1 MIKPLKK
8 YDILTNINIMKN
20 LINISDLNKNDFNS
34 ILNFA
39 NTIKPYAEDF
49 LKNKNIGLIF
59 EKNSTRTRLSFQVG
73 INQLHGKY
81 IDIKLE
87 ELNLQ
92 RVESFED
99 TFEIMSCYLDAII
112 FRTTNH
118 RKLELASKY
127 FKKPIINALSD
138 ISHPCQAISD
148 IYTLKEHFKKED
160 GFKIVWC
167 GDLNNIL
174 FSLIESLN
182 FFDSTKI
189 DVFTDKE
196 IFASKKKIF
205 LQSDK
210 VSYHFE
216 FKDQILGSADCVMT
230 DVFNSMNDK
239 DDKETILKKFMVN
252 QELMNKTPESA
263 VFMHCLPAKIGSEV
277 SEEVLKGSKSIV
289 LKQAKNR
296 MIAQRGI
303 LKWLNL

>member
-1 MIKPLKK
+1 
-8 YDILTNINIMKN
+8 MKN
-20 LINISDLNKNDFNS
+20 LLNISDLSKDDFETILSFAKN
-34 ILNFA
+34 
-39 NTIKPYAEDF
+39 IKPNTEGC

-99 TFEIMSCYLDAII
+99 TFEIMSCYLDALI

-118 RKLELASKY
+118 KKLELASKY
-127 FKKPIINALSD
+127 FNKPIINALSD
-138 ISHPCQAISD
+138 VSHPCQSISD
-148 IYTLKEHFKKED
+148 IYTLRDHFQKDD
-160 GFKIVWC
+160 GFKIIWC
-167 GDLNNIL
+167 GDMNNVL
-174 FSLIESLN
+174 YSLLESLS
-182 FFDSTKI
+182 FLDSTKI
-189 DVFTDKE
+189 DIFTDK
-196 IFASKKKIF
+196 KIF
-205 LQSDK
+205 ESNKNNFLNSDK

-216 FKDQILGSADCVMT
+216 LNDQILGSADCVMT

-239 DDKETILKKFMVN
+239 EDKEATLQKFMVN
-252 QELMNKTPESA
+252 QELMNKTPKSA

-277 SEEVLKGSKSIV
+277 SDEVLKGPKSIV
-289 LKQAKNR
+289 LKQATNR

>member
-1 MIKPLKK
+1 MKK
-8 YDILTNINIMKN
+8 L
-20 LINISDLNKNDFNS
+20 LNISDLSKSDFDSILTFANS
-34 ILNFA
+34 I
-39 NTIKPYAEDF
+39 KPNIEDC

-81 IDIKLE
+81 IDIKLD

-99 TFEIMSCYLDAII
+99 TFEIMSCYLDALV
-112 FRTTNH
+112 FRTSNH
-118 RKLELASKY
+118 QKLVLASKF

-148 IYTLKEHFKKED
+148 IFTLKEHFQKDE

-167 GDLNNIL
+167 GDLNNVL
-174 FSLIESLN
+174 FSLLESMKFLK
-182 FFDSTKI
+182 SSKI
-189 DVFTDKE
+189 DIFTNRKIYENNHHNFPKE
-196 IFASKKKIF
+196 ENI
-205 LQSDK
+205 
-210 VSYHFE
+210 SYHFE
-216 FKDQILGSADCVMT
+216 LNDKILDSADCVMT

-239 DDKETILKKFMVN
+239 EDKESLLKKFMVN
-252 QELMNKTPESA
+252 QELMKKTPDSA

-277 SEEVLKGSKSIV
+277 SNDVIKGSKSIV

-296 MIAQRGI
+296 MVAQRGI
-303 LKWLNL
+303 MKWLEL

>member
-1 MIKPLKK
+1 
-8 YDILTNINIMKN
+8 MKN
-20 LINISDLNKNDFNS
+20 LLNISDLSKDDFKC
-34 ILNFA
+34 ILSFA
-39 NTIKPYAEDF
+39 SSIKPNTENC

-73 INQLHGKY
+73 INQLQGKY

-99 TFEIMSCYLDAII
+99 TFEIMSCYLDALV

-118 RKLELASKY
+118 EKLKIASKY
-127 FKKPIINALSD
+127 FNKPIINALSD

-148 IYTLKEHFKKED
+148 IYTLKEHFQKDD

-167 GDLNNIL
+167 GDLNNVL
-174 FSLIESLN
+174 FSLLESMKYLV
-182 FFDSTKI
+182 SSKI
-189 DVFTDKE
+189 DIFTDKNIYE
-196 IFASKKKIF
+196 KNHHNFFK
-205 LQSDK
+205 SDNI
-210 VSYHFE
+210 SYHFE
-216 FKDQILGSADCVMT
+216 LNDKIIESADCVMT

-239 DDKETILKKFMVN
+239 DDKEAVLKKFTVD
-252 QELMNKTPESA
+252 QELMKKTSDSA

-277 SEEVLKGSKSIV
+277 SNDVIKGSKSIV

-296 MIAQRGI
+296 MVAQRGI
-303 LKWLNL
+303 MKWLDL

>member
-1 MIKPLKK
+1 
-8 YDILTNINIMKN
+8 MKN
-20 LINISDLNKNDFNS
+20 LLNISDLSKDDFET
-34 ILNFA
+34 ILNFSK
-39 NTIKPYAEDF
+39 NIKPNTEDC

-99 TFEIMSCYLDAII
+99 TFEIMSCYLDALV

-118 RKLELASKY
+118 QKLELASKY

-138 ISHPCQAISD
+138 ISHPCQSISD
-148 IYTLKEHFKKED
+148 IYTLRDHFQKDD
-160 GFKIVWC
+160 GFKIIWC
-167 GDLNNIL
+167 GDMNNVL
-174 FSLIESLN
+174 FSLLESLN
-182 FFDSTKI
+182 FLDSTKI
-189 DVFTDKE
+189 DVFTE
-196 IFASKKKIF
+196 KKIF
-205 LQSDK
+205 ESNKNNFLNSDK

-216 FKDQILGSADCVMT
+216 LNDQILGSADCVMT

-239 DDKETILKKFMVN
+239 EDKEATLQKFMVN
-252 QELMNKTPESA
+252 QELMNKTPKSA
-263 VFMHCLPAKIGSEV
+263 VFMHCLPAKVGSEV
-277 SEEVLKGSKSIV
+277 SEEVLKGPKSIV
-289 LKQAKNR
+289 LKQATNR

>member
-1 MIKPLKK
+1 
-8 YDILTNINIMKN
+8 MKN
-20 LINISDLNKNDFNS
+20 LLNISDLTKRDFDS
-34 ILNFA
+34 ILELA
-39 NTIKPYAEDF
+39 KSIKPDTDDC

-99 TFEIMSCYLDAII
+99 TFEVMSLYLDALV
-112 FRTTNH
+112 FRTTSH
-118 RKLELASKY
+118 EKLKLASKY

-160 GFKIVWC
+160 DFKIVWC
-167 GDLNNIL
+167 GDLNNVL
-174 FSLIESLN
+174 FSLLESMNYLT
-182 FFDSTKI
+182 SSKI
-189 DVFTDKE
+189 DIFTDK
-196 IFASKKKIF
+196 KIYEKNYENF
-205 LQSDK
+205 LNLDNI
-210 VSYHFE
+210 SYHFE
-216 FKDQILGSADCVMT
+216 IDDKILGSADCVMT

-239 DDKETILKKFMVN
+239 EDKETLLKKFKVD
-252 QELMNKTPESA
+252 QELMKKTSEKA

-277 SEEVLKGSKSIV
+277 SNDVLKGSKSII

-296 MIAQRGI
+296 LVAQRGI
-303 LKWLNL
+303 MKWLEL

>member
-1 MIKPLKK
+1 
-8 YDILTNINIMKN
+8 MKN
-20 LINISDLNKNDFNS
+20 LLNISDLSKSDFDSILTFANS
-34 ILNFA
+34 I
-39 NTIKPYAEDF
+39 KPNIEDC

-81 IDIKLE
+81 IDIKLD

-99 TFEIMSCYLDAII
+99 TFEIMSCYLDALV
-112 FRTTNH
+112 FRTSNH
-118 RKLELASKY
+118 QKLVLASKF

-148 IYTLKEHFKKED
+148 IFTLKEHFQKDD

-167 GDLNNIL
+167 GDLNNVL
-174 FSLIESLN
+174 FSLLESMKFLK
-182 FFDSTKI
+182 SSKI
-189 DVFTDKE
+189 DIFTDR
-196 IFASKKKIF
+196 KIF
-205 LQSDK
+205 ENNHHNFPK
-210 VSYHFE
+210 EENISYHFE
-216 FKDQILGSADCVMT
+216 LNDKILNSADCVMT

-239 DDKETILKKFMVN
+239 EDKESLLKKFMVN
-252 QELMNKTPESA
+252 QELMKKTPDSA

-277 SEEVLKGSKSIV
+277 SNDVIKGSKSIV

-296 MIAQRGI
+296 MVAQRGI
-303 LKWLNL
+303 MKWLEL

>member
-1 MIKPLKK
+1 
-8 YDILTNINIMKN
+8 MKN
-20 LINISDLNKNDFNS
+20 LLNISDLSKSDFDSILTFANS
-34 ILNFA
+34 I
-39 NTIKPYAEDF
+39 KPNIEDC

-81 IDIKLE
+81 IDIKLD

-99 TFEIMSCYLDAII
+99 TFEIMSCYLDALV
-112 FRTTNH
+112 FRTSNH
-118 RKLELASKY
+118 QKLVLASKF

-148 IYTLKEHFKKED
+148 IFTLKEHFQKDE

-167 GDLNNIL
+167 GDLNNVL
-174 FSLIESLN
+174 FSLLESMKFLK
-182 FFDSTKI
+182 SSKI
-189 DVFTDKE
+189 DIFTDRKIYENNHHNFPKE
-196 IFASKKKIF
+196 ENI
-205 LQSDK
+205 
-210 VSYHFE
+210 SYHFE
-216 FKDQILGSADCVMT
+216 LNDKILDSADCVMT

-239 DDKETILKKFMVN
+239 EDKESLLKKFMVN
-252 QELMNKTPESA
+252 QELMKKTPESA

-277 SEEVLKGSKSIV
+277 SNDVIKGSKSIV

-296 MIAQRGI
+296 MVAQRGI
-303 LKWLNL
+303 MKWLEL

>member
-1 MIKPLKK
+1 
-8 YDILTNINIMKN
+8 MKN
-20 LINISDLNKNDFNS
+20 LLNISDLSKSDFDSILTFANS
-34 ILNFA
+34 I
-39 NTIKPYAEDF
+39 KPNIEDC

-81 IDIKLE
+81 IDIKLD

-99 TFEIMSCYLDAII
+99 TFEIMSCYLDALV
-112 FRTTNH
+112 FRTSNH
-118 RKLELASKY
+118 QKLVLASKF

-148 IYTLKEHFKKED
+148 IFTLKEHFQKDE

-167 GDLNNIL
+167 GDLNNVL
-174 FSLIESLN
+174 FSLLESMKFLKSSKV
-182 FFDSTKI
+182 DI
-189 DVFTDKE
+189 FTDRKIYENNHHNFPKE
-196 IFASKKKIF
+196 ENI
-205 LQSDK
+205 
-210 VSYHFE
+210 SYHFE
-216 FKDQILGSADCVMT
+216 LNDKILDSADCVMT

-239 DDKETILKKFMVN
+239 EDKESLLKKFMVN
-252 QELMNKTPESA
+252 QELMKKTPDSA

-277 SEEVLKGSKSIV
+277 SNDVIKGSKSIV

-296 MIAQRGI
+296 MVAQRGI
-303 LKWLNL
+303 MKWLEL

>member
-1 MIKPLKK
+1 
-8 YDILTNINIMKN
+8 MKN
-20 LINISDLNKNDFNS
+20 LLNISDLSKSDFDSILTFANS
-34 ILNFA
+34 I
-39 NTIKPYAEDF
+39 KPNIEDC

-81 IDIKLE
+81 IDIKLD

-99 TFEIMSCYLDAII
+99 TFEIMSCYLDALV

-118 RKLELASKY
+118 QKLLLASKF

-148 IYTLKEHFKKED
+148 IFTLKEHFQKDD

-167 GDLNNIL
+167 GDLNNVL
-174 FSLIESLN
+174 FSLLESMKFLK
-182 FFDSTKI
+182 SSKI
-189 DVFTDKE
+189 DIFTDRKIYENNHHNFLKE
-196 IFASKKKIF
+196 ENI
-205 LQSDK
+205 
-210 VSYHFE
+210 SYHFE
-216 FKDQILGSADCVMT
+216 LNDKILDSADCVMT

-239 DDKETILKKFMVN
+239 EDKESLLKKFMVN
-252 QELMNKTPESA
+252 QELMKKTPDSA

-277 SEEVLKGSKSIV
+277 SNDVIKGSKSIV

-296 MIAQRGI
+296 MVAQRGI
-303 LKWLNL
+303 MKWLEL

>member
-1 MIKPLKK
+1 
-8 YDILTNINIMKN
+8 MKN
-20 LINISDLNKNDFNS
+20 LLNISDLSKDDFNS
-34 ILNFA
+34 ILSFA
-39 NTIKPYAEDF
+39 SSIKPNIEDC

-73 INQLHGKY
+73 INQLQGKY

-99 TFEIMSCYLDAII
+99 TFEVMSLYLDALV
-112 FRTTNH
+112 FRTTSH
-118 RKLELASKY
+118 EKLKLASKY

-160 GFKIVWC
+160 DFKIVWC
-167 GDLNNIL
+167 GDLNNVL
-174 FSLIESLN
+174 FSLLESMTYLT
-182 FFDSTKI
+182 SSKI
-189 DVFTDKE
+189 DIFTDK
-196 IFASKKKIF
+196 KIYEKNYENF
-205 LQSDK
+205 LNLDNI
-210 VSYHFE
+210 SYHFE
-216 FKDQILGSADCVMT
+216 IDDKILASADCVMT

-239 DDKETILKKFMVN
+239 EDKETLLKKFMVN
-252 QELMNKTPESA
+252 QELMKKTSDKA

-277 SEEVLKGSKSIV
+277 SNDVLKGSKSIV

-296 MIAQRGI
+296 LVAQRGI
-303 LKWLNL
+303 MKWLKL

>member
-1 MIKPLKK
+1 
-8 YDILTNINIMKN
+8 MKN
-20 LINISDLNKNDFNS
+20 LLNISDLSKDDFNS
-34 ILNFA
+34 ILSFA
-39 NTIKPYAEDF
+39 SSIKPNTENC

-73 INQLHGKY
+73 INQLQGKY

-99 TFEIMSCYLDAII
+99 TFEIMSCYLDALV

-118 RKLELASKY
+118 EKLKLASKY

-148 IYTLKEHFKKED
+148 IYTLKEHFQKED

-167 GDLNNIL
+167 GDLNNVL
-174 FSLIESLN
+174 FSLLESMKYLT
-182 FFDSTKI
+182 SSKI
-189 DVFTDKE
+189 DIFTDK
-196 IFASKKKIF
+196 KIYEKNYENF
-205 LQSDK
+205 LNLDNI
-210 VSYHFE
+210 SYHFE
-216 FKDQILGSADCVMT
+216 IDDKILGSADCVMT

-239 DDKETILKKFMVN
+239 EDKETLLKKFMVN
-252 QELMNKTPESA
+252 QELMKKTSDKA

-277 SEEVLKGSKSIV
+277 SNDVLKGSKSIV

-296 MIAQRGI
+296 LVAQRGI
-303 LKWLNL
+303 MKWLEL

>member
-1 MIKPLKK
+1 
-8 YDILTNINIMKN
+8 MKN
-20 LINISDLNKNDFNS
+20 LLNISDLSKDDFNS
-34 ILNFA
+34 ILSFA
-39 NTIKPYAEDF
+39 SSIKPNTENC

-73 INQLHGKY
+73 INQLQGKY

-99 TFEIMSCYLDAII
+99 TFEIMSCYLDALV

-118 RKLELASKY
+118 EKLKLASKY

-148 IYTLKEHFKKED
+148 IYTLKEHFQKED
-160 GFKIVWC
+160 DFNIVWC
-167 GDLNNIL
+167 GDLNNVL
-174 FSLIESLN
+174 FSLLESMKYLT
-182 FFDSTKI
+182 SSKI
-189 DVFTDKE
+189 DIFTDK
-196 IFASKKKIF
+196 KIYEKNYENF
-205 LQSDK
+205 LNLDNI
-210 VSYHFE
+210 SYHFE
-216 FKDQILGSADCVMT
+216 IDDKILGSADCVMT

-239 DDKETILKKFMVN
+239 DDKEALLKRFMVD
-252 QELMNKTPESA
+252 QDFINKTSNTA

-277 SEEVLKGSKSIV
+277 SNDVIKGSKSIV

-296 MIAQRGI
+296 MVAQRGI
-303 LKWLNL
+303 IKWLEL

>member
-1 MIKPLKK
+1 
-8 YDILTNINIMKN
+8 MKN
-20 LINISDLNKNDFNS
+20 LLNISDLSKSDFDSILTFANS
-34 ILNFA
+34 I
-39 NTIKPYAEDF
+39 KPNIEDC

-81 IDIKLE
+81 IDIKLD

-99 TFEIMSCYLDAII
+99 TFEIMSCYLDALV
-112 FRTTNH
+112 FRTSNH
-118 RKLELASKY
+118 QKLVLASKF

-148 IYTLKEHFKKED
+148 IFTLKEHFQKDE

-167 GDLNNIL
+167 GDLNNVL
-174 FSLIESLN
+174 FSLLESMKFLK
-182 FFDSTKI
+182 SSKI
-189 DVFTDKE
+189 DIFTDRKIYENNHHNFPKE
-196 IFASKKKIF
+196 ENI
-205 LQSDK
+205 
-210 VSYHFE
+210 SYHFE
-216 FKDQILGSADCVMT
+216 LNDKILNSADCVMT

-239 DDKETILKKFMVN
+239 EDKESLLKKFMVN
-252 QELMNKTPESA
+252 QELMIKTPDTA

-277 SEEVLKGSKSIV
+277 SNDVIKGPKSIV

-296 MIAQRGI
+296 MVAQRGI
-303 LKWLNL
+303 MKWLEL

>member
-1 MIKPLKK
+1 
-8 YDILTNINIMKN
+8 MKN
-20 LINISDLNKNDFNS
+20 LLNISDLSKSDFDSILTFANS
-34 ILNFA
+34 I
-39 NTIKPYAEDF
+39 KPNIEDC

-81 IDIKLE
+81 IDIKLD

-99 TFEIMSCYLDAII
+99 TFEIMSCYLDALV
-112 FRTTNH
+112 FRTSNH
-118 RKLELASKY
+118 QKLVLASKF

-148 IYTLKEHFKKED
+148 IFTLKEHFQKDE

-167 GDLNNIL
+167 GDLNNVL
-174 FSLIESLN
+174 FSLLESMKFLK
-182 FFDSTKI
+182 SSKI
-189 DVFTDKE
+189 DIFTDRKIYENNHHNFSKE
-196 IFASKKKIF
+196 ENI
-205 LQSDK
+205 
-210 VSYHFE
+210 SYHFE
-216 FKDQILGSADCVMT
+216 LNDKILDSADCVMT

-239 DDKETILKKFMVN
+239 EDKESLLKKFMVN
-252 QELMNKTPESA
+252 QELMKKTPDSA

-277 SEEVLKGSKSIV
+277 SNDVIKGSKSIV

-296 MIAQRGI
+296 MVAQRGI
-303 LKWLNL
+303 MKWLEL

>member
-1 MIKPLKK
+1 
-8 YDILTNINIMKN
+8 MKN
-20 LINISDLNKNDFNS
+20 LLNISDLSKSDFDSILTFANS
-34 ILNFA
+34 I
-39 NTIKPYAEDF
+39 KPNIEDC

-81 IDIKLE
+81 IDIKLD

-99 TFEIMSCYLDAII
+99 TFEIMSCYLDALV
-112 FRTTNH
+112 FRTSNH
-118 RKLELASKY
+118 QKLVLASKF

-148 IYTLKEHFKKED
+148 IFTLKEHFQKDE

-167 GDLNNIL
+167 GDLNNVL
-174 FSLIESLN
+174 FSLLESMKFLK
-182 FFDSTKI
+182 SSKI
-189 DVFTDKE
+189 DIFTDRKIYENNHHNFSKE
-196 IFASKKKIF
+196 ENI
-205 LQSDK
+205 
-210 VSYHFE
+210 SYHFE
-216 FKDQILGSADCVMT
+216 LNDKILDSADCVMT

-239 DDKETILKKFMVN
+239 EDKESLLKKFMVN
-252 QELMNKTPESA
+252 QELMKKTPESA

-277 SEEVLKGSKSIV
+277 SNDVIKGSKSIV

-296 MIAQRGI
+296 MVAQRGI
-303 LKWLNL
+303 MKWLEL

>member
-1 MIKPLKK
+1 
-8 YDILTNINIMKN
+8 MKN
-20 LINISDLNKNDFNS
+20 LLNISDLSKSDFDSILTFANS
-34 ILNFA
+34 I
-39 NTIKPYAEDF
+39 KPNIEDC

-81 IDIKLE
+81 IDIKLD

-99 TFEIMSCYLDAII
+99 TFEIMSCYLDALV
-112 FRTTNH
+112 FRTSNH
-118 RKLELASKY
+118 QKLVLASKF

-148 IYTLKEHFKKED
+148 IFTLKEHFQKDD

-167 GDLNNIL
+167 GDLNNVL
-174 FSLIESLN
+174 FSLLESMKFLK
-182 FFDSTKI
+182 SSKI
-189 DVFTDKE
+189 DIFTDRKIYENNHHNFSKE
-196 IFASKKKIF
+196 ENI
-205 LQSDK
+205 
-210 VSYHFE
+210 SYHFE
-216 FKDQILGSADCVMT
+216 LNDKILDSADCVMT

-239 DDKETILKKFMVN
+239 EDKESLLKKFMVN
-252 QELMNKTPESA
+252 QELMKKTPDSA

-277 SEEVLKGSKSIV
+277 SNDVIKGSKSIV

-296 MIAQRGI
+296 MVAQRGI
-303 LKWLNL
+303 MKWLEL

>member
-1 MIKPLKK
+1 
-8 YDILTNINIMKN
+8 MKN
-20 LINISDLNKNDFNS
+20 LLNISDLSKNDFDS
-34 ILNFA
+34 ILNLA
-39 NTIKPYAEDF
+39 KSIKPYNEDC

-99 TFEIMSCYLDAII
+99 TFEIMSCYLDALI

-118 RKLELASKY
+118 EKLNLASKY
-127 FKKPIINALSD
+127 FNKPIINALSD
-138 ISHPCQAISD
+138 ISPPCQAISD
-148 IYTLKEHFKKED
+148 IYTLKEHFQKED

-167 GDLNNIL
+167 GDLNNVL
-174 FSLIESLN
+174 FSILESMKFL
-182 FFDSTKI
+182 DSSKI
-189 DVFTDKE
+189 DVFTDK
-196 IFASKKKIF
+196 KIYEKNHHKF
-205 LQSDK
+205 PKIDNI
-210 VSYHFE
+210 SYHFE
-216 FKDQILGSADCVMT
+216 IDDKILELADCVMT

-239 DDKETILKKFMVN
+239 EDKEVILKKFMVN
-252 QELMNKTPESA
+252 QGLMEKTSNST

-277 SEEVLKGSKSIV
+277 SSDVIKGSKSIV

-296 MIAQRGI
+296 MVAQRGI
-303 LKWLNL
+303 MKWLEL

>member
-1 MIKPLKK
+1 
-8 YDILTNINIMKN
+8 MKN
-20 LINISDLNKNDFNS
+20 LLNISDLSKNDFDS
-34 ILNFA
+34 ILNLA
-39 NTIKPYAEDF
+39 NSIKPYNEDC

-99 TFEIMSCYLDAII
+99 TFEIMSCYLDALI

-118 RKLELASKY
+118 EKLNLASKY
-127 FKKPIINALSD
+127 FNKPIINALSD

-148 IYTLKEHFKKED
+148 IYTLKEHFQKED

-167 GDLNNIL
+167 GDLNNVL
-174 FSLIESLN
+174 FSILESMKFL
-182 FFDSTKI
+182 DSSKI
-189 DVFTDKE
+189 DVFTDK
-196 IFASKKKIF
+196 KIYEKNHHKF
-205 LQSDK
+205 PQLDNI
-210 VSYHFE
+210 SYHFE
-216 FKDQILGSADCVMT
+216 IDDKILELADCVMT

-239 DDKETILKKFMVN
+239 EDKEVILKKFMVN
-252 QELMNKTPESA
+252 QELMEKTSNST

-277 SEEVLKGSKSIV
+277 SNDVIKGPKSIV

-296 MIAQRGI
+296 MVAQRGI
-303 LKWLNL
+303 MKWLEL

>member
-1 MIKPLKK
+1 
-8 YDILTNINIMKN
+8 MKN
-20 LINISDLNKNDFNS
+20 LLNISDLSKDDFDTILSLANS
-34 ILNFA
+34 IIP
-39 NTIKPYAEDF
+39 NTEDC

-73 INQLHGKY
+73 INQLNGKY

-99 TFEIMSCYLDAII
+99 TFEVMSCYLDALV

-118 RKLELASKY
+118 QKLLLASKF

-148 IYTLKEHFKKED
+148 IFTLKEHFQKDE

-167 GDLNNIL
+167 GDLNNVL
-174 FSLIESLN
+174 FSLLESMKFLK
-182 FFDSTKI
+182 SSKI
-189 DVFTDKE
+189 DIFTDRKIYENNHHNFPKE
-196 IFASKKKIF
+196 ENI
-205 LQSDK
+205 
-210 VSYHFE
+210 SYHFE
-216 FKDQILGSADCVMT
+216 LNDKIIESADCVMT

-239 DDKETILKKFMVN
+239 EDKESLLKKFMVN
-252 QELMNKTPESA
+252 QELMKKTPDSA

-277 SEEVLKGSKSIV
+277 SNDVIKGSKSIV

-296 MIAQRGI
+296 MVAQRGI
-303 LKWLNL
+303 MKWLEL